1 LPVPRGIDLVHAAA
15 IPETTFTVWTNVF
28 ERGRLQKGETL
39 LVHGGSS
46 GIGTTA
52 IQLARAFG
60 ARVLATAGSD
70 EKCAACEALGA
81 ERAINYRTTDFVTA
95 AREATGG
102 RGADVILDIVGAD
115 YLQRNID
122 TLARDGRLVH
132 IGQLGGAKAQ
142 INLGPVLRNR
152 LTINGSTL
160 RPRSVVEK
168 GAIAQELL
176 KHAWPVFE
184 SGAVKVIVDKTFPLR
199 SAAEAHRVM
208 EASTHI
214 GKLVLTIS

>member
-1 LPVPRGIDLVHAAA
+1 
-15 IPETTFTVWTNVF
+15 
-28 ERGRLQKGETL
+28 
-39 LVHGGSS
+39 
-46 GIGTTA
+46 
-52 IQLARAFG
+52 
-60 ARVLATAGSD
+60 
-70 EKCAACEALGA
+70 
-81 ERAINYRTTDFVTA
+81 VTA

-152 LTINGSTL
+152 LTITGSTL